1 MSPSVVTVAEG
12 LGFRALHLV
21 DAPLLVLI
29 VLITGPHNHTATARV
44 SVSRIETL
52 SMNRPHKPSVAVVC
66 PVLVPIVSVA
76 GHNVEVVVAVIVKT
90 LAPHIL
96 DLTVV
101 SSPLLVSVLA
111 VARNH
116 VDLATWL
123 VSLRGAQTDPVSVLD
138 PLSELSSKF
147 DFAVLWFHVTEIMA
161 IVAPLV
167 LHGRVEVAF

>member
-44 SVSRIETL
+44 SFSRIETL
-52 SMNRPHKPSVAVVC
+52 SMGRLHKPSVAIVS
-66 PVLVPIVSVA
+66 PLLVPIASVA
-76 GHNVEVVVAVIVKT
+76 GPYGNVVAVIVKT

-101 SSPLLVSVLA
+101 KSPLLVA
-111 VARNH
+111 VVVVTRDH
-116 VDLATWL
+116 VDLATIL
-123 VSLRGAQTDPVSVLD
+123 VPLRGVQTDPVSVLD
-138 PLSELSSKF
+138 L
-147 DFAVLWFHVTEIMA
+147 
-161 IVAPLV
+161 
-167 LHGRVEVAF
+167 